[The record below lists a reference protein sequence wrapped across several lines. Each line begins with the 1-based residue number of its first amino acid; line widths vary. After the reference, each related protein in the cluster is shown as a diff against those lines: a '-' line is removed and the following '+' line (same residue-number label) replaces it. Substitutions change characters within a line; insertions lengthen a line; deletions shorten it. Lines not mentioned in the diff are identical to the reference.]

1 MRRPTPAVDTRQAM
15 QESFVYESTTGKLRW
30 KTRNSGSIRVGYVA
44 GRQHMNGHLEVGFN
58 KKTYMAHH
66 IAWFLH
72 YGEWPD
78 ALVLH
83 ANGDKGDNRI
93 ENLVQAERSRA

>member
-1 MRRPTPAVDTRQAM
+1 MRRLTPAVDIREAM

-44 GRQHMNGHLEVGFN
+44 GRRHVNGHLEVGFN
-58 KKTYMAHH
+58 KNTYMAHH

-72 YGEWPD
+72 HGQWPNT
-78 ALVLH
+78 LILH
-83 ANGDKGDNRI
+83 ANGNKSDNRI